1 VSVAALALSA
11 GPASAS
17 RSGQSATR
25 PGPDILYAKQPRAPQ
40 LENTGVWRAN
50 PILVS
55 GASAYRDGE
64 FLYQDFLYDDHGPRA
79 QRDPAD
85 PRMNTSEVAAAPN
98 GTYTYPTDPAYAG
111 NAADL
116 VELRVRPLRDSTA
129 FRVTLNTLI
138 DPERVAFTIAIGGD
152 PSIARALPHGARA
165 SAPADLFLTV
175 HGHTAEL
182 SDAATGAVVGAPN
195 PHVDLKRRQ
204 FTVEIPHERWDP
216 GQATVRLA
224 AGVGLWD
231 RAQDRYLIPA
241 ATATADTPGGA
252 GGLAAP
258 TGIFNAA
265 FRFAESFQGPD
276 FTIFTNPGWWRDRL
290 QGLHLK
296 SGNLGQFS
304 AQVDF
309 AKLQSGVDDDMAG
322 KPTGVPQEGPI
333 NRIYASR
340 FETAQGIDFS
350 TVCLADEPGEGGTLP
365 ESCNGEYRGRLQPYA
380 VYVPHKPQPTAGY
393 GLTLLLHSF
402 GGNYNQ
408 FAISRN
414 QSQFGE
420 RGAGSLVVTPHARG
434 PDGFYLDHA
443 GADVF
448 EVWADVKRHYRI
460 DPSWTAIAGYS
471 MGGYG
476 AYKLSVQF
484 PDLFARVHTTVGPPG
499 IASVDT
505 RPLLESLRNVPTMIW
520 AAGTDELVAIEGPRA
535 VAARL
540 DALGYRFEFD
550 EFLSGSHLLLAFNDQ
565 YQPAADFLG
574 EARVE
579 PSPSHVSYA
588 YNPGIDFPAA
598 GTAAGHA
605 YWVSRVRLRDPA
617 ANGGVGVVD
626 VRSEGFGAGDAPPSG
641 TITGFSLLDG
651 GVLANLPYTWRKQTW
666 GDAPAAAPAD
676 RLVID
681 ARNVSTVTID
691 PRRARVSCRAK
702 IGLTSDGPV
711 KVRLAGCKSKH
722 KRWQS

>member
-1 VSVAALALSA
+1 
-11 GPASAS
+11 
-17 RSGQSATR
+17 
-25 PGPDILYAKQPRAPQ
+25 
-40 LENTGVWRAN
+40 
-50 PILVS
+50 
-55 GASAYRDGE
+55 
-64 FLYQDFLYDDHGPRA
+64 
-79 QRDPAD
+79 
-85 PRMNTSEVAAAPN
+85 
-98 GTYTYPTDPAYAG
+98 
-111 NAADL
+111 
-116 VELRVRPLRDSTA
+116 
-129 FRVTLNTLI
+129 
-138 DPERVAFTIAIGGD
+138 
-152 PSIARALPHGARA
+152 
-165 SAPADLFLTV
+165 
-175 HGHTAEL
+175 
-182 SDAATGAVVGAPN
+182 
-195 PHVDLKRRQ
+195 VDLKRRQ
-204 FTVEIPHERWDP
+204 FTVWIGHEDWDP
-216 GQATVRLA
+216 ALATVRLA

-231 RAQDRYLIPA
+231 TAQGAYLIPG

-252 GGLAAP
+252 GSLAAP
-258 TGIFNAA
+258 TGIFTAA

-290 QGLHLK
+290 QGRHLK
-296 SGNLGQFS
+296 TGDLGQFG

-309 AKLQSGVDDDMAG
+309 AKLETGVDDDMAG
-322 KPTGVPQEGPI
+322 TPTGVPQEGSI

-350 TVCLADEPGEGGTLP
+350 TVCLADEAGGGGTLP
-365 ESCNGEYRGRLQPYA
+365 ESCKGEYRGRLQPYA
-380 VYVPHKPQPTAGY
+380 VYVPHKPQPAAGY

-408 FAISRN
+408 FSISRN

-448 EVWADVKRHYRI
+448 EVWADVRRHYRI

-505 RPLLESLRNVPTMIW
+505 RPLLESLRNVPIMIW

-540 DALGYRFEFD
+540 DALGYRYEFD
-550 EFLSGSHLLLAFNDQ
+550 EFLAGSHLLLAFNDQ

-574 EARVE
+574 DARVE
-579 PSPSHVSYA
+579 RDPAHVSYA
-588 YNPGIDFPAA
+588 YNPAIDFPAA

-605 YWVSRVRLRDPA
+605 YWVSRVRLRDA
-617 ANGGVGVVD
+617 GANGGVGVVD
-626 VRSEGFGAGDAPPSG
+626 ARSEAFAAGDPPPSG

-651 GVLANLPYTWRKQTW
+651 GVLANLPYVWRKQTW
-666 GDAPAAAPAD
+666 GDAPAAAAAD

-681 ARNVSTVTID
+681 ARNVSAVTID
-691 PRRARVSCRAK
+691 PRRAGVSCDAK
-702 IGLTSDGPV
+702 IVLTSDGPV
-711 KVRLAGCKSKH
+711 NVKLEGCKPRRH
-722 KRWQS
+722 HRWRRD